1 MTFNM
6 PSIFRNYP
14 NPSLFAHTHFRTS
27 YSLLQPI
34 RNLIENIEGDVLNVV
49 SIACG
54 TALELSTFEILTRSR
69 GININYIGCDIDKS
83 DLRFNARVLQRR
95 SPGVKQSY
103 IHSDIAT
110 HPPVN
115 AIANANCII
124 WRHPEFLS
132 DHEEIP
138 QKLILDMARILL
150 NILATKNEAA
160 PILITTYDPHEMMV
174 VLELMKQFCEDDLAY
189 DLKIDMQNGRASWQN
204 PIIDPEDLE
213 PLFNTNHHDHCQ
225 LLVTHCRL
233 KDMLITPDVFF
244 KAISNAFQNILI
256 KIEPDNQ
263 ELPIRLK
270 KISNPDTELFRAITT
285 YLNDQIRDHATP
297 FIKRDE
303 LCSLLIDLYQ
313 QNRDI
318 RLIPTPAIMS

>member
-1 MTFNM
+1 MTVKM

-34 RNLIENIEGDVLNVV
+34 RNLIENIEGDLLNVV

-54 TALELSTFEILTRSR
+54 TALELSTFELLTRSR
-69 GININYIGCDIDKS
+69 GITVNYIGCDIDKS

-138 QKLILDMARILL
+138 KTLILDMGRILW

-174 VLELMKQFCEDDLAY
+174 VLELMNQFCEDDLAY

-233 KDMLITPDVFF
+233 KDVLITPELFF
-244 KAISNAFQNILI
+244 KAISSTFQNILI
-256 KIEPDNQ
+256 NIQPDNQ
-263 ELPIRLK
+263 ELPICLK
-270 KISNPDTELFRAITT
+270 EITNPDIELFRAITT

-313 QNRDI
+313 QNSDI
-318 RLIPTPAIMS
+318 RLTETPSIRL